1 MMYISESWF
10 FSIENSKK
18 SGYMTL
24 GYLQNPFTKGIL
36 DTLPPIMPEIY
47 EPFLVGNPTLYLPLL
62 PGGVEMLLPAPFQ
75 VPAIRFQVEMRSV
88 KNWVPCSG
96 FGFISVEKMPWDFRN
111 RNFVR
116 FPVVILAD

>member
-1 MMYISESWF
+1 MDDVYKRIMIF
-10 FSIENSKK
+10 FHRKLKK
-18 SGYMTL
+18 IGLHDL
-24 GYLQNPFTKGIL
+24 GVPPKSFTKGIL

-88 KNWVPCSG
+88 KN
-96 FGFISVEKMPWDFRN
+96 
-111 RNFVR
+111 
-116 FPVVILAD
+116 